1 MSQREQKKY
10 FETLK
15 RYERK
20 FESKE
25 REDYKMLLKRHKD
38 DEDLDKLSMG
48 RLQKLFEKYHLN
60 REKKNY
66 DHLFNLPPDSGEN
79 SGDDK

>member
-1 MSQREQKKY
+1 MSQREQKKF

-20 FESKE
+20 FEQKE
-25 REDYKMLLKRHKD
+25 LDDYRMLL
-38 DEDLDKLSMG
+38 SME
-48 RLQKLFEKYHLN
+48 RLQKLFEKFHLN

-66 DHLFNLPPDSGEN
+66 DNFFTKHEDEQ
-79 SGDDK
+79 

>member
-1 MSQREQKKY
+1 MSQREQKKF

-20 FESKE
+20 FEPKE
-25 REDYKMLLKRHKD
+25 LDDYRMLLKRHKD
-38 DEDLDKLSMG
+38 DEDLDKLSME
-48 RLQKLFEKYHLN
+48 RLQKLFEKYHLS

-66 DHLFNLPPDSGEN
+66 DSFFTKHEDEQ
-79 SGDDK
+79 